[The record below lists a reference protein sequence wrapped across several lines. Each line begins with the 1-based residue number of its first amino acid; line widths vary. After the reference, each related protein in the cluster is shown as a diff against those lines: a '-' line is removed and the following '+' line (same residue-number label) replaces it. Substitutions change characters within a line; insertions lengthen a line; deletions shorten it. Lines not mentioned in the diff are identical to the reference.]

1 MKRSIPAFVS
11 GLIINICIGLA
22 CALLFVLFSV
32 IIGLAIG
39 FGGATTPLTDFV
51 HTFSGVCVITSALGI
66 AGAIVCLRNKKIGGI
81 IMSVSAFADVVL
93 AISIIVSNFIYATA
107 ESPVKAGSVI
117 ILIIAALVSVVPPVL
132 AFIPKKESV
141 EQPVTDKF

>member
-22 CALLFVLFSV
+22 CTLLFVLFSV

-51 HTFSGVCVITSALGI
+51 HAFSGICIATSVIGI
-66 AGAIVCLRNKKIGGI
+66 AGAIVCLRNKKVGGI
-81 IMSVSAFADVVL
+81 IMSVSALADVVL
-93 AISIIVSNFIYATA
+93 AVSIIIQTLFTQRRNR
-107 ESPVKAGSVI
+107 
-117 ILIIAALVSVVPPVL
+117 PPKRDRL
-132 AFIPKKESV
+132 SF
-141 EQPVTDKF
+141 